1 MWIAFHKCLP
11 GFVEIVLGSNMK
23 SGTMKVFEYM
33 QSDILLRHL
42 LLKFVD
48 LCLLKL
54 YDIKPGYE

>member
-1 MWIAFHKCLP
+1 
-11 GFVEIVLGSNMK
+11 MK

-42 LLKFVD
+42 LLKFID
-48 LCLLKL
+48 LTLLKL